1 MHIKRNIIFAPESR
15 KKDGIPVTKN
25 VPIRMRVIFASQRI
39 EFTTGYRIDVEKW
52 DTDKQRVRNG
62 CTNKL
67 KQSASEINAEL
78 LRQYTEI
85 QNVFKEFEVQDVT
98 PTPAQI
104 KEAFNLKTK
113 GEKKESHEEKQKV
126 ELDFMKV
133 FNEFVAECSKQND
146 WSSSTLKK
154 FATVKKHIYT
164 FDPNTTFD
172 SWTEKHFNDYI
183 EFLRAEKNMRNTSI
197 AKQIKI
203 VKWFLRWSNRKGYH
217 QNMAYDKFTPKMKSA
232 PKKVIFLTQNEIN
245 KLRTCPHPQSG
256 MILAKEFMPLFIKN
270 GIFNKDN
277 REGLPIR
284 KVLRDLD
291 TENSLDKIPYVH
303 TERKPKTIN
312 WYFRPLLLSLVIFM
326 GMLSSCSFKSNTDF
340 PEVTHV
346 AFQKEKHGKW
356 GMVGV
361 NGNILFENKFDK
373 RPSYAVN
380 GVFRIQDYD
389 TNQYLYYSATPTPK
403 LIGTPKGYKQ
413 GGICSE
419 GIIPVVSADERIHY
433 LTETGETAFYLLP
446 YQGKEFLCVSPF
458 FTEQRAWF
466 RLENRKCGYI
476 DPQGNV
482 VIEPIYDNAFPFH
495 EGKAIVYNKEAD
507 KWLVIDPNGKE
518 LFEASSNGYQQYSY
532 TFFENGY
539 CLIENF
545 LLNEKGEKAQRFP
558 SNIYSISP
566 FIDNV
571 ALFQDSKTGLWGQL
585 NIEGESIGEPK
596 YSRALGIIDD
606 WIYVADTIA
615 NLRDEWDNQYM
626 NVYAINSKGEIKNK
640 IENVS
645 CFYPLSQ
652 YAIMAENKKY
662 YFADKKGNPID
673 NNSYYKI
680 SVPPFTDAPS
690 YSPFWSSLIA
700 PHSMSDYDAWGVVTN
715 YIDEKKT
722 LASIFD
728 KLTSDG
734 IDSLKMGQ
742 TISRI
747 MDLYNIKQMPA
758 NGMVDLH
765 NRDWGINQVFATYSV
780 GILYKCK
787 CAIVIKVEI
796 NASASP
802 IGDNPQRLF
811 DAIPQYLTETLGLK
825 REDENLYRSEDACY
839 DIVYYEGENSFFLMS
854 KAITEK

>member
-1 MHIKRNIIFAPESR
+1 MNIKRNIIFAPESR

-85 QNVFKEFEVQDVT
+85 QNVFKEFEVQDVI

-113 GEKKESHEEKQKV
+113 GEKKENHEEKQKV

-146 WSSSTLKK
+146 WSS
-154 FATVKKHIYT
+154 
-164 FDPNTTFD
+164 
-172 SWTEKHFNDYI
+172 
-183 EFLRAEKNMRNTSI
+183 
-197 AKQIKI
+197 
-203 VKWFLRWSNRKGYH
+203 
-217 QNMAYDKFTPKMKSA
+217 
-232 PKKVIFLTQNEIN
+232 
-245 KLRTCPHPQSG
+245 
-256 MILAKEFMPLFIKN
+256 
-270 GIFNKDN
+270 
-277 REGLPIR
+277 
-284 KVLRDLD
+284 
-291 TENSLDKIPYVH
+291 
-303 TERKPKTIN
+303 
-312 WYFRPLLLSLVIFM
+312 
-326 GMLSSCSFKSNTDF
+326 
-340 PEVTHV
+340 
-346 AFQKEKHGKW
+346 
-356 GMVGV
+356 
-361 NGNILFENKFDK
+361 
-373 RPSYAVN
+373 
-380 GVFRIQDYD
+380 
-389 TNQYLYYSATPTPK
+389 
-403 LIGTPKGYKQ
+403 
-413 GGICSE
+413 
-419 GIIPVVSADERIHY
+419 
-433 LTETGETAFYLLP
+433 
-446 YQGKEFLCVSPF
+446 
-458 FTEQRAWF
+458 TEQRAWF

-652 YAIMAENKKY
+652 YAIMAENEKY

-825 REDENLYRSEDACY
+825 REDETLYRSEDACY
-839 DIVYYEGENSFFLMS
+839 DIVYYEGEDSFFLMS

>member
-1 MHIKRNIIFAPESR
+1 MKTNERILRINSVLQNHFIK
-15 KKDGIPVTKN
+15 
-25 VPIRMRVIFASQRI
+25 
-39 EFTTGYRIDVEKW
+39 
-52 DTDKQRVRNG
+52 
-62 CTNKL
+62 
-67 KQSASEINAEL
+67 
-78 LRQYTEI
+78 
-85 QNVFKEFEVQDVT
+85 
-98 PTPAQI
+98 
-104 KEAFNLKTK
+104 
-113 GEKKESHEEKQKV
+113 
-126 ELDFMKV
+126 
-133 FNEFVAECSKQND
+133 
-146 WSSSTLKK
+146 
-154 FATVKKHIYT
+154 
-164 FDPNTTFD
+164 
-172 SWTEKHFNDYI
+172 
-183 EFLRAEKNMRNTSI
+183 
-197 AKQIKI
+197 
-203 VKWFLRWSNRKGYH
+203 
-217 QNMAYDKFTPKMKSA
+217 
-232 PKKVIFLTQNEIN
+232 
-245 KLRTCPHPQSG
+245 HPQSG
-256 MILAKEFMPLFIKN
+256 MVLAKEFMPLFIEN
-270 GIFNKDN
+270 GIFNKDY

-284 KVLRDLD
+284 KVLRALD

-303 TERKPKTIN
+303 AERKSKITN

-652 YAIMAENKKY
+652 YAIMAENEKY

-680 SVPPFTDAPS
+680 
-690 YSPFWSSLIA
+690 
-700 PHSMSDYDAWGVVTN
+700 
-715 YIDEKKT
+715 
-722 LASIFD
+722 
-728 KLTSDG
+728 
-734 IDSLKMGQ
+734 
-742 TISRI
+742 
-747 MDLYNIKQMPA
+747 
-758 NGMVDLH
+758 
-765 NRDWGINQVFATYSV
+765 
-780 GILYKCK
+780 
-787 CAIVIKVEI
+787 
-796 NASASP
+796 
-802 IGDNPQRLF
+802 
-811 DAIPQYLTETLGLK
+811 
-825 REDENLYRSEDACY
+825 
-839 DIVYYEGENSFFLMS
+839 
-854 KAITEK
+854 

>member
-1 MHIKRNIIFAPESR
+1 MNIKRNIIFAPESR

-85 QNVFKEFEVQDVT
+85 QNVFKEFEVQDVI

-113 GEKKESHEEKQKV
+113 GEKKENHEEKQKV

-183 EFLRAEKNMRNTSI
+183 EFLRTEKNMRNTSI
-197 AKQIKI
+197 AKQIKF

-245 KLRTCPHPQSG
+245 KLRTCPIPPTKKY
-256 MILAKEFMPLFIKN
+256 LERVRDVLLFCCFTGLRHSDVYNLKRSDVKN
-270 GIFNKDN
+270 GHI
-277 REGLPIR
+277 EVI
-284 KVLRDLD
+284 
-291 TENSLDKIPYVH
+291 
-303 TERKPKTIN
+303 TI
-312 WYFRPLLLSLVIFM
+312 
-326 GMLSSCSFKSNTDF
+326 
-340 PEVTHV
+340 
-346 AFQKEKHGKW
+346 
-356 GMVGV
+356 
-361 NGNILFENKFDK
+361 
-373 RPSYAVN
+373 
-380 GVFRIQDYD
+380 
-389 TNQYLYYSATPTPK
+389 
-403 LIGTPKGYKQ
+403 
-413 GGICSE
+413 
-419 GIIPVVSADERIHY
+419 
-433 LTETGETAFYLLP
+433 
-446 YQGKEFLCVSPF
+446 
-458 FTEQRAWF
+458 
-466 RLENRKCGYI
+466 
-476 DPQGNV
+476 
-482 VIEPIYDNAFPFH
+482 
-495 EGKAIVYNKEAD
+495 NKEAD

-652 YAIMAENKKY
+652 YAIMAENEKY

-700 PHSMSDYDAWGVVTN
+700 PHSMSDYDAWGVATD

-734 IDSLKMGQ
+734 IDSLKIGQ

-747 MDLYNIKQMPA
+747 MDLYNIKQMPTK
-758 NGMVDLH
+758 GMVDLH

-780 GILYKCK
+780 GILHECK
-787 CAIVIKVEI
+787 CAIVIKVKI
-796 NASASP
+796 NVSASP
-802 IGDNPQRLF
+802 IGDNPKKLF

-825 REDENLYRSEDACY
+825 REDETLYRSEDACY
-839 DIVYYEGENSFFLMS
+839 DIVYYEGEDSFFLMS